1 MAIPF
6 SIRAPAFYA
15 ALRTPGKPAG
25 TTVAEADLEAKAN
38 PADTRPYLFVCYAH
52 DQRDLVVQ
60 EIEWLQGQGFEVW
73 FDEAIEAGQ
82 RWSEDLALAIEGCA
96 AMLFFM
102 SPRSLSSRY
111 CLDEIH
117 FALEC
122 GRPIVPVE
130 VEPSEL
136 TPGLR
141 LSLGGT
147 HRIFMH
153 RMSSG
158 DFRQKLARG
167 LRSAIEGKQP
177 PGRGAAGGSPPADRA
192 SPLAVLFSS
201 HWRPA
206 AFGVFAALVAFIA
219 MMAIGP

>member
-1 MAIPF
+1 MLRF
-6 SIRAPAFYA
+6 SPPANA
-15 ALRTPGKPAG
+15 RGRPTLEG
-25 TTVAEADLEAKAN
+25 DLEATVDSAQ
-38 PADTRPYLFVCYAH
+38 DQSGPYLFVCYAH

-60 EIEWLQGQGFEVW
+60 EIDWLRQQGFEIW

-130 VEPSEL
+130 IEPSEL

-153 RMSSG
+153 RMTG
-158 DFRQKLARG
+158 TDFRQKLARG
-167 LRSAIEGKQP
+167 LRSAIAGRQP
-177 PGRGAAGGSPPADRA
+177 QLRGAAAPAATQVPP
-192 SPLAVLFSS
+192 PGPIFSG
-201 HWRPA
+201 HWRAA
-206 AFGVFAALVAFIA
+206 AFGIFAALVAFIA
-219 MMAIGP
+219 MMAVGP

>member
-1 MAIPF
+1 MLHVEPSANDDG
-6 SIRAPAFYA
+6 RAF
-15 ALRTPGKPAG
+15 G
-25 TTVAEADLEAKAN
+25 EADLEAT
-38 PADTRPYLFVCYAH
+38 ADSAGSNSERPYLFVCYAH
-52 DQRDLVVQ
+52 EQRDLVVR
-60 EIEWLQGQGFEVW
+60 EIDWLREQGFEVW

-82 RWSEDLALAIEGCA
+82 RWSEDLALAIEGCT

-130 VEPSEL
+130 VEPAEL

-153 RMSSG
+153 RMSSA
-158 DFRQKLARG
+158 DFRHKLASG
-167 LRSAIEGKQP
+167 LRSAIEGRRP
-177 PGRGAAGGSPPADRA
+177 PGRGAAAMAAAAPASQA
-192 SPLAVLFSS
+192 SHVALLSS
-201 HWRPA
+201 GHWRA
-206 AFGVFAALVAFIA
+206 AALGVFAALVAFIA

>member
-1 MAIPF
+1 MLCSKPSANDRGTRF
-6 SIRAPAFYA
+6 SEAQLQA
-15 ALRTPGKPAG
+15 AADPAG
-25 TTVAEADLEAKAN
+25 ARTG
-38 PADTRPYLFVCYAH
+38 PYLFVCYAH
-52 DQRDLVVQ
+52 DQRDLVVR
-60 EIEWLQGQGFEVW
+60 EIDWLREQGFEVW

-122 GRPIVPVE
+122 DRPIVPVE

-153 RMSSG
+153 RMSAE
-158 DFRQKLARG
+158 DFRSKLASGLQRALAGLPPPARG
-167 LRSAIEGKQP
+167 AFAPAANHAPP
-177 PGRGAAGGSPPADRA
+177 PGPVFPA
-192 SPLAVLFSS
+192 
-201 HWRPA
+201 HWRPV

-219 MMAIGP
+219 MMAAGR

>member
-1 MAIPF
+1 MLRF
-6 SIRAPAFYA
+6 SPPANA
-15 ALRTPGKPAG
+15 RGRPTLEG
-25 TTVAEADLEAKAN
+25 DLEATVDSAQ
-38 PADTRPYLFVCYAH
+38 DRSGPYLFVCYAH
-52 DQRDLVVQ
+52 DQRDLVVR
-60 EIEWLQGQGFEVW
+60 EIDWLRQQGFEVW

-96 AMLFFM
+96 AMVFFM

-153 RMSSG
+153 RMTG
-158 DFRQKLARG
+158 TDFRQKLARG
-167 LRSAIEGKQP
+167 LRSAIEGRQP
-177 PGRGAAGGSPPADRA
+177 QVRGIAAPASNQVPRPA
-192 SPLAVLFSS
+192 ANFSG
-201 HWRPA
+201 HWRPI
-206 AFGVFAALVAFIA
+206 AFGIFAALVAFIA
-219 MMAIGP
+219 MMAVGH